1 MICMSWM
8 TKRAIWIQST
18 LLLLVLGATGSP
30 VRTQVLG
37 GGVLPPAPAALPV
50 PGLDKLDPLLQIA
63 SVNPLGRSRIIV
75 RATSSQTL
83 ALLAPLI
90 QQLGGVLGR
99 QLSIIDAQVA
109 DIPNTALLTLA
120 ASDAVQRI
128 ARDRA
133 TVGTLERTGAAIGAT
148 AARQAYGYD
157 GTGITVAVVDSGVT
171 PAHDDLGDW
180 AGGQRVDR
188 FVDFVNGNPAPYDDY
203 GHGTH
208 VTGII
213 AGNGFDSGGARSGIA
228 PAARI
233 VALKVLDGAGA
244 GRISSVIAAFGDVLA
259 NKDVRHIRIVNV
271 SLGAAVYESYNLDF
285 LTIAAKRLVDAGI
298 VVVAAAGNRGVNAGH
313 PQYGSVMSP
322 GNAPWVLTVGASSHM
337 GTTNRNDDTVAA
349 FSSRGPTP
357 VDYSAKP
364 DLVAPGVGTESL
376 SSPNSY
382 LYNSRSQYLLSGTV
396 PTPWLPY
403 LSLSGTSQATPVV
416 SGTIA
421 LMLQANPALTPNAVK
436 AILQYT
442 AQPYSGYDALTQGAG
457 FLNAKGAI
465 ELARFFD
472 APWTDRPSDVSW
484 GHQLVWGNR
493 RVWGG
498 VLTPDANA
506 WFSNVQWGDERT
518 PAGADV
524 VWGEIPAGSNG
535 STAPSQPWS
544 VHCIDLT
551 CSSADWGS
559 SENVVWGSACGG
571 NDCQTSPLTV
581 DLSNLLSGATVSQ
594 TIVWGTNDA
603 ATTVWSTGGQTI
615 VWGTSGGDTI
625 VWGTTGQTIVWGT
638 ATDGDTIVWGTQG
651 CDDPSCQSVVWN
663 HSGGN

>member
-1 MICMSWM
+1 MHCIN
-8 TKRAIWIQST
+8 KRAIWIQST
-18 LLLLVLGATGSP
+18 ILFFVLGATGSS
-30 VRTQVLG
+30 VRTQVVG
-37 GGVLPPAPAALPV
+37 GGVPLPATVAQPLPH
-50 PGLDKLDPLLQIA
+50 LDKLDPPLQ
-63 SVNPLGRSRIIV
+63 SVLFNPSRSRIIV

-83 ALLAPLI
+83 GSLAPLI

-109 DIPNTALLTLA
+109 DIPNASLLTLA

-128 ARDRA
+128 ALDRA
-133 TVGTLERTGAAIGAT
+133 AVGTLERTGAVVGVT
-148 AARQAYGYD
+148 AARQRFGYD
-157 GTGITVAVVDSGVT
+157 GTGITVAVIDSGVT
-171 PAHDDLGDW
+171 PAHDDLADSG
-180 AGGQRVDR
+180 GGQRVDR
-188 FVDFVNGNPAPYDDY
+188 FVDFVNGQSAAYDDY

-208 VTGII
+208 VTGIV

-233 VALKVLDGAGA
+233 VALKVLDGSGA

-259 NKDVRHIRIVNV
+259 NKDVQHIRIVNV
-271 SLGAAVYESYNLDF
+271 SLGAAVYESYNTDF

-298 VVVAAAGNRGVNAGH
+298 VVVAAAGNRGVKAGD
-313 PQYGSVMSP
+313 PQYGSVMAP

-337 GTTNRNDDTVAA
+337 GTAPRSDDTVAP
-349 FSSRGPTP
+349 FSSRGPTA

-382 LYNSRSQYLLSGTV
+382 LYNSRSQYLLSGTI

-403 LSLSGTSQATPVV
+403 QSLSGTSQATPVV

-442 AQPYSGYDALTQGAG
+442 AQPHSGYDALTEGAG

-465 ELARFFD
+465 ELARFF
-472 APWTDRPSDVSW
+472 ASPWTDRPSDASW
-484 GHQLVWGNR
+484 GRQLVWGNR

-506 WFSNVQWGDERT
+506 WFSETQWGAKTT
-518 PAGADV
+518 PAGADIE
-524 VWGEIPAGSNG
+524 WGAIPAGSDG
-535 STAPSQPWS
+535 STATWRVWS
-544 VHCIDLT
+544 VHCIDFT
-551 CSSADWGS
+551 CSSADWGP

-571 NDCQTSPLTV
+571 NDCQTGPLTV
-581 DLSNLLSGATVSQ
+581 DVGSLLSGATVSQ
-594 TIVWGTNDA
+594 TIVWGTSDA
-603 ATTVWSTGGQTI
+603 DATVWATNGQTI
-615 VWGTSGGDTI
+615 VWGTSDGDTI
-625 VWGTTGQTIVWGT
+625 VWGTSGQTIVWGT
-638 ATDGDTIVWGTQG
+638 SDGDTIVWGTQG
-651 CDDPSCQSVVWN
+651 CDDPSCQPVLWS
-663 HSGGN
+663 HSGAS